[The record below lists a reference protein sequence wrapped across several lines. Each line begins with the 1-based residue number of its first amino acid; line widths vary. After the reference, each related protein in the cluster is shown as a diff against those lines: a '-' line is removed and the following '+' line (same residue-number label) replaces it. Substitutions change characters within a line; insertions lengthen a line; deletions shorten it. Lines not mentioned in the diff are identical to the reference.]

1 MIDDKKILIVDDED
15 SARLY
20 LATIVSELYPKL
32 SIQLA
37 ATPSEALFLLK
48 NNCIDLVLLDV
59 EMPGMTGLELV
70 ENIRNVSDSTP
81 IIFVSAYKRA
91 EFIQRAIRLN
101 AVDYIDKPVDPAEL
115 NNALLKALQTNQ
127 NTVNNSKRSEH
138 HNNRFCLL
146 TDSGEMFIEDTEI
159 VYFKT
164 QKRYSL
170 VFFAD
175 GTSKIVRDNL
185 EGLSKKLP
193 ANSFLRVSRQHI
205 VNIKSIKYVS
215 KSNKSIT
222 LQSNNLQ
229 QVVLNKIYPT
239 VLIILISKFSLK

>member
-1 MIDDKKILIVDDED
+1 MLANKKILILDDED

-20 LATIVSELYPKL
+20 LATIVAELHPKL
-32 SIQLA
+32 IIQLA
-37 ATPSEALFLLK
+37 ATPSEALFLIQK
-48 NNCIDLVLLDV
+48 DCIDLILLDV

-70 ENIRNVSDSTP
+70 ENIRKISNTTP
-81 IIFVSAYKRA
+81 VIFVSAYKRA

-115 NNALLKALQTNQ
+115 NNALLKAFQTNQ
-127 NTVNNSKRSEH
+127 STVQNSKKYEH
-138 HNNRFCLL
+138 QNNRFCLL
-146 TDSGEMFIEDTEI
+146 TDSGEMFIEANE
-159 VYFKT
+159 VVHFKT
-164 QKRYSL
+164 LKRYSL
-170 VFFAD
+170 VYFAD
-175 GTSKIVRDNL
+175 GSSKIVRDNL

-222 LQSNNLQ
+222 LQSCNLQ
-229 QVVLNKIYPT
+229 IVLDKIYPT
-239 VLIILISKFSLK
+239 VLAILISRFSLK

>member
-1 MIDDKKILIVDDED
+1 MFDNKKVLIVDDEEK
-15 SARLY
+15 ARLY
-20 LATIVSELYPKL
+20 LATIVSELHPKL

-37 ATPSEALFLLK
+37 ATPTEALFLLK

-70 ENIRNVSDSTP
+70 ENIRKVSDSTQV
-81 IIFVSAYKRA
+81 IFVSAYKRA

-101 AVDYIDKPVDPAEL
+101 AVDYIDKPVDPEL
-115 NNALLKALQTNQ
+115 NNAMLKAFQTNL
-127 NTVNNSKRSEH
+127 NTVHNNKRSEQ

-146 TDSGEMFIEDTEI
+146 TDSGEMFIEDNEI

-164 QKRYSL
+164 QKRYSI

-229 QVVLNKIYPT
+229 QVVVLNKIYPT
-239 VLIILISKFSLK
+239 VLIVLISKFSLK